1 MMASEEN
8 VKDLVFEGY
17 LKKRKDK
24 MKFAWSKYWFRLQN
38 TTLFFYTEKDCA
50 ACHLRGQY
58 YIYTVQSVREIKA
71 TNHEYPFEIVMKSGK
86 RKLLAAE
93 RSDLRA
99 VWMEFLWKAMQL
111 PGPGKKNSACTWH
124 DIPCLIERAAS
135 LRQDMAKQ
143 ERSSLL
149 FRSSDTQSQDFT
161 SDAAHLHKSPV
172 ASRETLFKSFNSL
185 VEPYYVSS
193 SSVTS
198 SSTGEED
205 ADNETLFKD
214 IACNQLPNKQGA
226 KTDVA
231 QSPWPE
237 VAGRGTVNCQSG
249 LYDVPKSIEK
259 LKIDSNIQSCPAE
272 LFTSSSNAG
281 LLGEIISDC
290 RVSAYHW
297 LDSTDTQNA
306 SIPS

>member
-205 ADNETLFKD
+205 ADNETLFK
-214 IACNQLPNKQGA
+214 
-226 KTDVA
+226 
-231 QSPWPE
+231 
-237 VAGRGTVNCQSG
+237 VNCQSG

-259 LKIDSNIQSCPAE
+259 LKIDSRMH
-272 LFTSSSNAG
+272 LFHPNTSYRTLA
-281 LLGEIISDC
+281 
-290 RVSAYHW
+290 
-297 LDSTDTQNA
+297 
-306 SIPS
+306 

>member
-1 MMASEEN
+1 MDSDEN

-38 TTLFFYTEKDCA
+38 TTLFFYTEKDCE

-71 TNHEYPFEIVMKSGK
+71 TNREYPFEIVMKSGK

-93 RSDLRA
+93 SSDLRT

-111 PGPGKKNSACTWH
+111 PGPGKKNSSCTWH

-135 LRQDMAKQ
+135 LCQDTTKR
-143 ERSSLL
+143 ENSSRL
-149 FRSSDTQSQDFT
+149 FRSSDTEGQDFT
-161 SDAAHLHKSPV
+161 SDTARLPKSSV
-172 ASRETLFKSFNSL
+172 ASREASFKYLNVS

-205 ADNETLFKD
+205 VDNETLFKD
-214 IACNQLPNKQGA
+214 IPCNQPPNKQETKAG
-226 KTDVA
+226 VA
-231 QSPWPE
+231 LSPWPE
-237 VAGRGTVNCQSG
+237 VADRVNCQSG
-249 LYDVPKSIEK
+249 AYDIPKSVEK
-259 LKIDSNIQSCPAE
+259 LKIDSNVQSCPDE
-272 LFTSSSNAG
+272 PFTSSSNTG
-281 LLGEIISDC
+281 LLDEIISDC
-290 RVSAYHW
+290 RISTYHW
-297 LDSTDTQNA
+297 LDSTESQNA
-306 SIPS
+306 SIPT